1 MAKTVKIEIETDMD
15 DILNRFNELVDD
27 GIPQMVKQYAR
38 LLCVQLSARTQPFSV
53 GEKSGGAKNSG
64 AYKQSAKRVK
74 WDIEQIIRDNKQMM
88 KIADGLWSEKL
99 REYMRISIERGDNG
113 AVAEIMS
120 RTGIVIG
127 KGEKVNL
134 VRNSAQYKSAHS
146 KGRSKATGRAFK
158 RVFDFNV
165 ANKQGALD
173 GYIRKVQKNIG
184 FAKAGWADAARKV
197 GFGKGDGAR
206 GIPSWA
212 KSKSHGQNGHA
223 TDLTADKANPRV
235 VIGNSV
241 SYVRRILPDAEID
254 IAHEWTSSKF
264 IEHLTHKFN
273 AISRKQEREAGT
285 LIEEPF

>member
-53 GEKSGGAKNSG
+53 GEKGGAANS
-64 AYKQSAKRVK
+64 SAFKKSTQRVK
-74 WDIEQIIRDNKQMM
+74 WDTEKIIRSESQMM
-88 KIADGLWSEKL
+88 KIAESFFSKSL
-99 REYMRISIERGDNG
+99 REYMKISIERGDSR
-113 AVAEIMS
+113 AITEIMS

-127 KGEKVNL
+127 KGEEINIIKTP
-134 VRNSAQYKSAHS
+134 AQYKAAHS
-146 KGRSKATGRAFK
+146 KGRNKRTGRAFK
-158 RVFDFNV
+158 RGFDFNT
-165 ANKQGALD
+165 AYNQKSLD
-173 GYIRKVQKNIG
+173 GYVRKVQKNVG

-206 GIPSWA
+206 GIPAWA

-241 SYVRRILPDAEID
+241 SYIRRILPDAEINT
-254 IAHEWTSSKF
+254 ALEWTNSQFTKG
-264 IEHLTHKFN
+264 LQMKFN